1 MVDKNVD
8 LPQYKRAG
16 AILTLNTDDARARG
30 HRRRNRAD
38 ARRRAGAARIS
49 PARRRVTPRSYTWA
63 EQLARFATD
72 PAVSGLLLT
81 LGMLGLLI
89 EMQTLHGIAGLIGVG
104 ALALFFGTHVYAG
117 FSNGFVDRACG
128 ARGPRHPVGA
138 ARRSRARR
146 ARHSRAAARC
156 WSPCSW
162 RSAYRSSSS
171 AIETIATAIVL
182 TVIVFSLDGA
192 RLAAE
197 RLGASAGAAAAQGP
211 DYVDQRRS
219 SAACAAAPARPS
231 AILRPAGIA
240 SIDGRRVDV
249 LTEGEFIAQGTPIRV
264 VRVEGAR
271 IFVEPVTAHRSRF
284 MIAVSGAIV
293 IVIIVVIAFF
303 AFLYYFPIGLWIRT
317 IAAGVPLG
325 IIALVRMRLIG
336 IPPGVIVTNYVRA
349 RKAGLNLTVDQMQ
362 SHFLAGGNVENV
374 TLAMIA
380 AQRAQI
386 PLEWQRAAAIDLA
399 GRNVL
404 EALQTSVNP
413 KVIETPIFQGVAQN
427 GIQLNVKARITVRS
441 NLDRYVGGAGEPTI
455 IARVGEGVVS
465 AVGAAVDHKEVLEYP
480 DRISKAVLA
489 KGLDAGTAFEIVSI
503 DIADVDVGKNI
514 GAELQTSQAEAD
526 RRIAQAKAAER
537 QYAAQAAEQEQKAE
551 TQAMRAKVV
560 EAEAP
565 IPQAIAEAFRSGN
578 LGVMDY
584 YRLKN
589 IQADTEMRGVDR
601 RLDRKP
607 RRDDASA
614 PPLAG
619 PTK

>member
-1 MVDKNVD
+1 M
-8 LPQYKRAG
+8 
-16 AILTLNTDDARARG
+16 AIG
-30 HRRRNRAD
+30 
-38 ARRRAGAARIS
+38 S
-49 PARRRVTPRSYTWA
+49 EV
-63 EQLARFATD
+63 
-72 PAVSGLLLT
+72 
-81 LGMLGLLI
+81 
-89 EMQTLHGIAGLIGVG
+89 
-104 ALALFFGTHVYAG
+104 
-117 FSNGFVDRACG
+117 
-128 ARGPRHPVGA
+128 
-138 ARRSRARR
+138 
-146 ARHSRAAARC
+146 
-156 WSPCSW
+156 
-162 RSAYRSSSS
+162 
-171 AIETIATAIVL
+171 
-182 TVIVFSLDGA
+182 
-192 RLAAE
+192 
-197 RLGASAGAAAAQGP
+197 
-211 DYVDQRRS
+211 
-219 SAACAAAPARPS
+219 
-231 AILRPAGIA
+231 
-240 SIDGRRVDV
+240 
-249 LTEGEFIAQGTPIRV
+249 
-264 VRVEGAR
+264 
-271 IFVEPVTAHRSRF
+271 
-284 MIAVSGAIV
+284 GAIV
-293 IVIIVVIAFF
+293 VLLILVIAFF

-336 IPPGVIVTNYVRA
+336 IPPSVIVTNYVRA

-362 SHFLAGGNVENV
+362 SHYLAGGNVENV

-380 AQRAQI
+380 AQRAEI

-465 AVGAAVDHKEVLEYP
+465 AVGAAIDHKEVLEYP

-537 QYAAQAAEQEQKAE
+537 QYAALAAEQEQKAE

-560 EAEAP
+560 EAEAT
-565 IPQAIAEAFRSGN
+565 IPQAIAQAFRSGN

-589 IQADTEMRGVDR
+589 VQADTEMRSSIGASTEAPNEASQPPANPGHQVARRDARSRSDRLGRLVDR
-601 RLDRKP
+601 RRHQQHRLQHPQGLGSPAASRARPRHGAAPPGHRQGAGRHPSGPSSSPGAGGAASARPAPSPRPAPGRRLRLRRRP
-607 RRDDASA
+607 RRTDPQPAA
-614 PPLAG
+614 LAG
-619 PTK
+619 GAGPRSSAHRLFAGRGDAVRGIIAAEILGSPRGLRDEPFWR

>member
-1 MVDKNVD
+1 MVA
-8 LPQYKRAG
+8 L
-16 AILTLNTDDARARG
+16 
-30 HRRRNRAD
+30 
-38 ARRRAGAARIS
+38 
-49 PARRRVTPRSYTWA
+49 
-63 EQLARFATD
+63 
-72 PAVSGLLLT
+72 SG
-81 LGMLGLLI
+81 
-89 EMQTLHGIAGLIGVG
+89 V
-104 ALALFFGTHVYAG
+104 
-117 FSNGFVDRACG
+117 
-128 ARGPRHPVGA
+128 
-138 ARRSRARR
+138 
-146 ARHSRAAARC
+146 
-156 WSPCSW
+156 
-162 RSAYRSSSS
+162 
-171 AIETIATAIVL
+171 VL
-182 TVIVFSLDGA
+182 V
-192 RLAAE
+192 
-197 RLGASAGAAAAQGP
+197 
-211 DYVDQRRS
+211 
-219 SAACAAAPARPS
+219 
-231 AILRPAGIA
+231 
-240 SIDGRRVDV
+240 
-249 LTEGEFIAQGTPIRV
+249 
-264 VRVEGAR
+264 
-271 IFVEPVTAHRSRF
+271 
-284 MIAVSGAIV
+284 
-293 IVIIVVIAFF
+293 VIIFIIVIAFF

-336 IPPGVIVTNYVRA
+336 IPPSVIVNNYVRA
-349 RKAGLNLTVDQMQ
+349 RKAGLNLSVDQMQ

-413 KVIETPIFQGVAQN
+413 KVIETPVFQGVAQN

-465 AVGAAVDHKEVLEYP
+465 AVGAAIDHKEVLEYP

-537 QYAAQAAEQEQKAE
+537 QYAALASEQEQKAE
-551 TQAMRAKVV
+551 TQAMRARVV
-560 EAEAP
+560 EAEAA
-565 IPQAIAEAFRSGN
+565 IPQAIAQAFLHGN

-589 IQADTEMRGVDR
+589 IQADTEMRGSIGASTESAAESEQHPAARRAKHQINRPYARSRNPHLGGAPDR
-601 RLDRKP
+601 RSGRQHGSPDPGAHVAAVAP
-607 RRDDASA
+607 R
-614 PPLAG
+614 PGPTPAG
-619 PTK
+619 PAGTLGAANPSSGRPSAGAAPAAEAAASPDSRPARTPQPARGERAPGAAGSPKATLRG